1 MREKIT
7 LDQFR
12 EIKQQLREIIER
24 GESNQN
30 DELII
35 DVEEE
40 EQQLENQY
48 FNNFINIGNKIDIY
62 VKK

>member
-12 EIKQQLREIIER
+12 EIKQQFKK
-24 GESNQN
+24 
-30 DELII
+30 LI
-35 DVEEE
+35 
-40 EQQLENQY
+40 
-48 FNNFINIGNKIDIY
+48 NNFINTGNKIDIY